1 MTSPCLRLESF
12 KMLSIEV
19 KALRNSRKRED
30 FNSLGNKNDTSD
42 IIDLFQIER
51 ETATSVTLSYRRQV
65 PTTGNGRCFFGFV
78 HWATQSTCLNK
89 RNQTFMNLYY
99 LWSNLE
105 TQTTPLPPA
114 AYTAHGELEFPFKR
128 FTSKW
133 HILVFV
139 VTSTCVQQT
148 FQQLL
153 IPEQRW
159 ERKKKEGK
167 VVLSN

>member
-30 FNSLGNKNDTSD
+30 FNSLGNKDDTSD

-78 HWATQSTCLNK
+78 H
-89 RNQTFMNLYY
+89 
-99 LWSNLE
+99 
-105 TQTTPLPPA
+105 
-114 AYTAHGELEFPFKR
+114 
-128 FTSKW
+128 
-133 HILVFV
+133 
-139 VTSTCVQQT
+139 
-148 FQQLL
+148 
-153 IPEQRW
+153 
-159 ERKKKEGK
+159 
-167 VVLSN
+167 